1 MAASTL
7 EMYVNSGNVRVTLSL
22 NWASLVAQTVKNLP
36 GMQETWVQSLGW
48 EDTLEKGVAAHSSVL
63 AWRIPWAEEP
73 GGLQCVGCKE
83 PDTPERLAHITVTKL
98 QRSDVTAEFYTVSTI
113 IQCQRELFSGS
124 FTISTVMSK
133 LDFSWSWLTKT
144 TEWSSSIHDG

>member
-7 EMYVNSGNVRVTLSL
+7 EMYVNSGYVRVTLSL

-98 QRSDVTAEFYTVSTI
+98 HDAIGCHCRVLYSVDNYTMSTGIIFWLFYYKH
-113 IQCQRELFSGS
+113 CYE
-124 FTISTVMSK
+124 
-133 LDFSWSWLTKT
+133 
-144 TEWSSSIHDG
+144 